1 MFVRRALPIIGA
13 LDELGENTMN
23 SWTTQMSL
31 WCGGVIAFGLLLIS
45 GAFAATDAAKTLLLE
60 MLGAETPIAYDPLHR
75 FSIALMGAVSLGWG
89 ATLLAV
95 ARITPDLS
103 AQQAQKL
110 WRMVTLS
117 VLLWFVVDSAL
128 SVATGFW
135 RNAIPN
141 MVLLVWYLAL
151 VARLPGGAGQMAR
164 A

>member
-1 MFVRRALPIIGA
+1 M
-13 LDELGENTMN
+13 MN
-23 SWTTQMSL
+23 SWTTQMSH

-45 GAFAATDAAKTLLLE
+45 GAFAATDGLMTLLLE
-60 MLGAETPIAYDPLHR
+60 ILGAETPIAYDPLHR

-103 AQQAQKL
+103 APQAQKL
-110 WRMVTLS
+110 WRMVTWS
-117 VLLWFVVDSAL
+117 VLLWFVVDSSL

-141 MVLLVWYLAL
+141 TVLLGWYLLL

>member
-1 MFVRRALPIIGA
+1 MT
-13 LDELGENTMN
+13 N
-23 SWTTQMSL
+23 WTTQMTL
-31 WCGGVIAFGLLLIS
+31 WCFGVMVFGLVLMG
-45 GAFAATDAAKTLLLE
+45 GAFAPTAAPVTLLLE
-60 MLGAETPIAYDPLHR
+60 VLGADAPIRYDPLHR
-75 FSIALMGAVSLGWG
+75 FSLALMGAVSLGWG

-110 WRMVTLS
+110 WRMVTWA
-117 VLLWFVVDSAL
+117 VLLWFVVDSSL

-141 MVLLVWYLAL
+141 TVLLGWYLLL
-151 VARLPGGAGQMAR
+151 VARLPGSAGQMAR

>member
-1 MFVRRALPIIGA
+1 MT
-13 LDELGENTMN
+13 N
-23 SWTTQMSL
+23 WTTQMTL
-31 WCGGVIAFGLLLIS
+31 WCFGVMVFGLVLMG
-45 GAFAATDAAKTLLLE
+45 GAFATTAAPVTLLLE
-60 MLGAETPIAYDPLHR
+60 VLGADAPIRYDPLYR
-75 FSIALMGAVSLGWG
+75 FSLALMGAVSLGWG

-110 WRMVTLS
+110 WRMVTWA
-117 VLLWFVVDSAL
+117 VLLWFVVDSLL

-141 MVLLVWYLAL
+141 TVLLGWYLLL
-151 VARLPGGAGQMAR
+151 VARLPGSAGQVEVAR